1 MPFGLK
7 NVGAT
12 YQRCMNRCLGELIGD
27 IVEVYIDDIIIK
39 SRKANQLVSNLEA
52 TFACLREFRTK
63 LNPKKCIFGVPKGKL
78 LGFIIFEQGI
88 EANPKKITVILNLKG
103 I

>member
-1 MPFGLK
+1 
-7 NVGAT
+7 
-12 YQRCMNRCLGELIGD
+12 MNRCLGELIRE
-27 IVEVYIDDIIIK
+27 VMEVYIDDIIMK
-39 SRKANQLVSNLEA
+39 SKKAGQLVSNLEA
-52 TFACLREFRTK
+52 TFACLWEFRIK